1 MSQVASRSKKAPT
14 GPCNNKTLLAR
25 RKRISAGLQ
34 GVMTDSIAMNEEKSL
49 AFVLGQRLPNTT
61 TDVEANGQAN
71 INFLKNTS
79 KINKIII
86 NNSYRTN

>member
-1 MSQVASRSKKAPT
+1 
-14 GPCNNKTLLAR
+14 
-25 RKRISAGLQ
+25 
-34 GVMTDSIAMNEEKSL
+34 MNEEKSL
-49 AFVLGQRLPNTT
+49 AFVLGQRLANTT

-79 KINKIII
+79 KINKIKI